1 MNLICPKDKA
11 QLIHAHDH
19 ISCPQCK
26 AKYSQDNNIFS
37 FIANPDS
44 FYEGAYLNRI
54 SYKKIQNNLLNKLNL
69 WVINS
74 GYLGKVSRSFA
85 EGSTLLELG
94 CAAGVSYFG
103 EQFKMIGC
111 DLSFSSLKHASNIY
125 DQCLYADPLV
135 GLPLPDNSVDGV
147 ISSYFWEHLDIN
159 QKNLCLQE
167 IYRVLK
173 PGGKVIFLYDVETK
187 NPLINYFKKINYDL
201 YKEHFLDQD
210 GHIGYH
216 AINENIKIFTNNKFS
231 IQSNIPLEK
240 TFIMGP
246 SVYYKLALWNKY
258 SFIFKLFGKI
268 GSSVFYKPF
277 SLIIRVFDVVFQFL
291 PDSWAR
297 INLTILKVIK

>member
-11 QLIHAHDH
+11 QLNHAHDH
-19 ISCPQCK
+19 IFCPQCK
-26 AKYSQDNNIFS
+26 AKYSKDNNIFS

-54 SYKKIQNNLLNKLNL
+54 SFTKTQNKLLNRLNL

-74 GYLGKVSRSFA
+74 GYLGKVSNSFE

-111 DLSFSSLKHASNIY
+111 DLSFSSLKHASTIY

-135 GLPLPDNSVDGV
+135 RLPLPDNSVDGV

-159 QKNLCLQE
+159 QKNLCLKE

-201 YKEHFLDQD
+201 YKEYFLDQD
-210 GHIGYH
+210 GHI
-216 AINENIKIFTNNKFS
+216 
-231 IQSNIPLEK
+231 
-240 TFIMGP
+240 
-246 SVYYKLALWNKY
+246 
-258 SFIFKLFGKI
+258 
-268 GSSVFYKPF
+268 
-277 SLIIRVFDVVFQFL
+277 
-291 PDSWAR
+291 
-297 INLTILKVIK
+297 